1 MAQGQTANTVKNGFK
16 LPPIVVIIVALI
28 VAELIFHFVFGAASN
43 FKDPAKKEAI
53 SGNYMGL
60 IYKGGFIVPF
70 LMTMFIV
77 LITFAIERFLTI
89 NKAHGNGSIESF
101 LQNVKSK
108 LAGHDINGA
117 LAECNKQKGSVA
129 NVVQAGLN
137 KYAEMEKN
145 NELSGEQKML
155 NIQKEIEESTSL
167 ELPAL
172 ESNLNII
179 ATIATVGTLVALLG
193 TVLGMLRSFS
203 ALGQAGATDTS
214 ALAQGISEALV
225 NTALGIATSALAI
238 IMYNYLT
245 SKIDRLT
252 YAIDEIG
259 YSIAQSFAS
268 SKH

>member
-1 MAQGQTANTVKNGFK
+1 MAQGQTANTVKHGFK
-16 LPPIVVIIVALI
+16 LPPFVVIIIALI
-28 VAELIFHFVFGAASN
+28 VSEVIFHFVFGSASN
-43 FKDPAKKEAI
+43 FTDATKKLAKP
-53 SGNYMGL
+53 GNYMGL
-60 IYKGGFIVPF
+60 IYHGGFIVPF

-77 LITFAIERFLTI
+77 LITFTIERVLTI
-89 NKAHGNGSIESF
+89 NKAHGNGSIENF
-101 LQNVKSK
+101 LQNVKTK
-108 LAGHDINGA
+108 LASRDINGA

-129 NVVQAGLN
+129 NVVQAGLH

-145 NELSGEQKML
+145 TELTGEQKIL
-155 NIQKEIEESTSL
+155 NIQKEVEESTSL

-172 ESNLNII
+172 ESNLNVI

-225 NTALGIATSALAI
+225 NTALGIATSAIAI
-238 IMYNYLT
+238 IAYNYLT
-245 SKIDRLT
+245 SKIDKLT

-259 YSIAQSFAS
+259 YSISQSFAS

>member
-28 VAELIFHFVFGAASN
+28 VAELIFHLVFGAASN
-43 FKDPAKKEAI
+43 FKDATKKEVLP
-53 SGNYMGL
+53 GNYMGL
-60 IYKGGFIVPF
+60 IYHGGFIVPF
-70 LMTMFIV
+70 LLSMFIV
-77 LITFAIERFLTI
+77 LITFSIERFLTI
-89 NKAHGNGSIESF
+89 NKAHGNGSIEAF
-101 LQNVKSK
+101 LQNIKSK
-108 LAGHDINGA
+108 LASHDINGA
-117 LAECNKQKGSVA
+117 LAECTKQKGSVA
-129 NVVQAGLN
+129 NVVQAGLQ

-145 NELSGEQKML
+145 TELSGEQKIL
-155 NIQKEIEESTSL
+155 NIQKEVEESTSL

-172 ESNLNII
+172 EANLTVIS
-179 ATIATVGTLVALLG
+179 TIATVGTLVALLG

-225 NTALGIATSALAI
+225 NTAIGIATSALAI
-238 IMYNYLT
+238 IMYNFLT
-245 SKIDRLT
+245 SKIDSLT

-259 YSIAQSFAS
+259 YSISQSFAS

>member
-1 MAQGQTANTVKNGFK
+1 MTQGKTPNTAKGGFK
-16 LPPIVVIIVALI
+16 LPPFVVIIVALI
-28 VAELIFHFVFGAASN
+28 VAELIFHFVFGAESN
-43 FKDPAKKEAI
+43 FKDATKKEVLP
-53 SGNYMGL
+53 GNYMGL
-60 IYKGGFIVPF
+60 IYHGGFIVPF
-70 LMTMFIV
+70 LLCMFIV
-77 LITFAIERFLTI
+77 LITFSIERFLTI
-89 NKAHGNGSIESF
+89 NKAQGNGSIETF
-101 LQNVKSK
+101 LQNIKSK
-108 LAGHDINGA
+108 LASNDINGA

-129 NVVQAGLN
+129 NVVQAGLY
-137 KYAEMEKN
+137 KYSEMEKN
-145 NELSGEQKML
+145 TELTGEQKIL
-155 NIQKEIEESTSL
+155 NIQKEVEESTSL

-172 ESNLNII
+172 EANLSVI

-225 NTALGIATSALAI
+225 NTAIGIATSALAI

-259 YSIAQSFAS
+259 YSISQSFAS

>member
-1 MAQGQTANTVKNGFK
+1 MAQGQTANTTKNGFK
-16 LPPIVVIIVALI
+16 LPPFVVIIVALI
-28 VAELIFHFVFGAASN
+28 VAELIFHLVFGATSN
-43 FKDPAKKEAI
+43 FKDATKKEVLP
-53 SGNYMGL
+53 GNYMGL
-60 IYKGGFIVPF
+60 IYHGGFIVPF
-70 LMTMFIV
+70 LMSMFIV
-77 LITFAIERFLTI
+77 LVTFAIERTLTI
-89 NKAHGNGSIESF
+89 NKAHGNGSIETF
-101 LQNVKSK
+101 LQNIKTK
-108 LAGHDINGA
+108 LSSNDINGA

-129 NVVQAGLN
+129 NVVQAGLH

-145 NELSGEQKML
+145 TELTGEQKIL
-155 NIQKEIEESTSL
+155 KIQKEVEESTNL

-225 NTALGIATSALAI
+225 NTAVGIGTSAIAI
-238 IMYNYLT
+238 TMYNYLT
-245 SKIDRLT
+245 SKIDKLT

-259 YSIAQSFAS
+259 YSIAQTFAS

>member
-28 VAELIFHFVFGAASN
+28 VAEVIFHFVFGAASN

-70 LMTMFIV
+70 LMTMFMV
-77 LITFAIERFLTI
+77 LVTFVIERTLTI
-89 NKAHGNGSIESF
+89 NKAHGNGSIEAF
-101 LQNVKSK
+101 LQNVKTK
-108 LAGHDINGA
+108 LASHDINGA

-145 NELSGEQKML
+145 TELTGEQKIL
-155 NIQKEIEESTSL
+155 NIQKEVEESTSL

-225 NTALGIATSALAI
+225 NTALGIATSAIAI
-238 IMYNYLT
+238 IMYNFLT